1 NHEILVLK
9 KPKPSLFKKIDSS
22 KKEWIKSQDLNKE
35 YFLLFPI
42 SEFGDNII
50 NNDLCRLIGYYA
62 AEGCIMY
69 EGRKENRKFKGI
81 QFAFHKEE
89 DDFINDVNNI
99 IKNLYGLDSK
109 IKKFKDTNQCVI
121 RIFSQKI
128 AEDMNNFVP
137 GLAGTKKLHSILMS
151 LNKECTKH
159 LLSGFIR
166 GDGGIYDRRSTFCT
180 KSKDLAYQ
188 LFTLFSKFKAIPQFN
203 KNKNT
208 ISTRDQVYYRYLF
221 SFSDGSKKIFDKIYN
236 LDDIDNKIASRRII
250 DNYACLSVNNIEEYQ
265 TTDKTVYN
273 LSVEDDETFCS
284 SFIVHN
290 CSFIHNSP
298 FRPIYKFGWM

>member
-1 NHEILVLK
+1 TKNGVKYIKDIKIGDYVLTHTGKFKKVNKIFQRKYNGRCFKIKASNINETVDITENHEILVLK

-166 GDGGIYDRRSTFCT
+166 GD
-180 KSKDLAYQ
+180 
-188 LFTLFSKFKAIPQFN
+188 
-203 KNKNT
+203 
-208 ISTRDQVYYRYLF
+208 
-221 SFSDGSKKIFDKIYN
+221 
-236 LDDIDNKIASRRII
+236 
-250 DNYACLSVNNIEEYQ
+250 
-265 TTDKTVYN
+265 
-273 LSVEDDETFCS
+273 
-284 SFIVHN
+284 
-290 CSFIHNSP
+290 
-298 FRPIYKFGWM
+298 